1 MTSRT
6 AGFLFI
12 LGMLLTFGGVGGI
25 ETSETSQDML
35 GACVVS
41 IVGLL
46 TMWASSLALRV
57 SSYYDHY

>member
-25 ETSETSQDML
+25 ETSQDML